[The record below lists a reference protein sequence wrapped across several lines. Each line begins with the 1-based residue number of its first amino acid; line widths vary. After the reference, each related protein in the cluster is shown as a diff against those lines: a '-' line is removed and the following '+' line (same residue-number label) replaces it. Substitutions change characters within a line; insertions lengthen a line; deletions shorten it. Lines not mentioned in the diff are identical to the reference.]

1 MPATIETTIKW
12 CEDSAIKYKNSR
24 LQDEELWEIAYDD
37 FNEAIATGFVDI
49 ESLKPTSDY
58 KTALMDLRGVLRR
71 NGFLRTSAN
80 GTVPVWPLAS
90 LQSLINS
97 EVASITDIS
106 LGLQYLYR
114 QNSIIKSESGNNVCT
129 TKMENQIDNNNLE
142 NPTPIIIPSSINQPI
157 SSTSTDDLPRILGNI
172 LRMYQGDDK
181 Y

>member
-1 MPATIETTIKW
+1 MPAIIETTIKW

-24 LQDEELWEIAYDD
+24 LQDEELWEISYDD
-37 FNEAIATGFVDI
+37 LNEAIATGVVDI

-71 NGFLRTSAN
+71 NDVYICLKAGKKVTECFSEFLPTSAN

-97 EVASITDIS
+97 EVTSITDIS

-114 QNSIIKSESGNNVCT
+114 QNSIIKSES
-129 TKMENQIDNNNLE
+129 
-142 NPTPIIIPSSINQPI
+142 
-157 SSTSTDDLPRILGNI
+157 
-172 LRMYQGDDK
+172 
-181 Y
+181 